1 MSRKVVVAVG
11 LAAVMLTV
19 SWWFI
24 ANRGTSAGS
33 APVAALLDQY
43 CIVCHN
49 AEDWAGSLRLDDKDV
64 AQIGRDAET
73 WERVVK
79 KLKTGMMPPAGEP
92 RPARAALDT
101 ATAALEHGLD
111 RAAVANPMPGY
122 SALRRLNR
130 TEYANA
136 IRDLLHLDVDATTL
150 LPLDDS
156 SEGFDNIAT
165 ALGVSPSLIQ
175 AYVSAAMKISRRAL
189 GDLSTPQSQV
199 SYSAPAALAQD
210 RHLEGLPLGTRGGL
224 RIEHTFPL
232 DAEYE
237 FRIRRGFRFPPSA
250 EVDVTLDGG
259 RVAVDDARGFRI
271 PVAAGPHTLT
281 VAVVDTRR
289 PAGVD
294 DIYAEY
300 DTNGAIQSVEID
312 GPLDP
317 VGVGDTPSRRR
328 ILSCKPQSSNEE
340 EPCAREIVTTLA
352 TRAFRRP
359 VGREEVASLMA
370 FYDAGRQEGGF
381 EAGVQQAVSRVL
393 VDPRF
398 LYRFE
403 PEPAGVEAGTVYD
416 IGDFELASRLSFFLW
431 SSVPDDA
438 LLAAAAAGGLGKPER
453 LEAEVR
459 RMLADPKAAALIDNF
474 AAQWLFLRELES
486 ITPDAESFDDNLR
499 QAMMQETKRLFAT
512 IMREDLSIVRLL
524 DADFT
529 YVDERLAQHYGIPG
543 VRGSRVRRVEI
554 PPDNPRRGLL
564 GHASILTVTSVTSRT
579 SPVIRGSWI
588 LENLLGSPAPVPPPN
603 VETTLEGDDG
613 GSVATSV
620 RERLEAHRSNPVCAA
635 CHQIMDPIGFALE
648 NFDLIGA
655 WRDTDGERPI
665 DARAVLSDG
674 TPISGP
680 GDLRAALL
688 GRADAFVETA
698 TEKLMTY
705 ALGRRLEYYDM
716 PAIRGIV
723 GNAGADDYR
732 FSSLVLGVVMSDQ
745 FRRRVK
751 GGGE

>member
-1 MSRKVVVAVG
+1 V
-11 LAAVMLTV
+11 
-19 SWWFI
+19 
-24 ANRGTSAGS
+24 
-33 APVAALLDQY
+33 
-43 CIVCHN
+43 
-49 AEDWAGSLRLDDKDV
+49 
-64 AQIGRDAET
+64 
-73 WERVVK
+73 
-79 KLKTGMMPPAGEP
+79 
-92 RPARAALDT
+92 
-101 ATAALEHGLD
+101 
-111 RAAVANPMPGY
+111 
-122 SALRRLNR
+122 
-130 TEYANA
+130 
-136 IRDLLHLDVDATTL
+136 
-150 LPLDDS
+150 
-156 SEGFDNIAT
+156 
-165 ALGVSPSLIQ
+165 
-175 AYVSAAMKISRRAL
+175 
-189 GDLSTPQSQV
+189 
-199 SYSAPAALAQD
+199 
-210 RHLEGLPLGTRGGL
+210 
-224 RIEHTFPL
+224 
-232 DAEYE
+232 
-237 FRIRRGFRFPPSA
+237 
-250 EVDVTLDGG
+250 
-259 RVAVDDARGFRI
+259 
-271 PVAAGPHTLT
+271 AGPHTLT

-359 VGREEVASLMA
+359 VGREEAASLMA

-459 RMLADPKAAALIDNF
+459 RMLADPKATALIDNF

-499 QAMMQETKRLFAT
+499 RAMMQETKRLFAT
-512 IMREDLSIVRLL
+512 IMREDLSIIRLL

-732 FSSLVLGVVMSDQ
+732 FSSLVLGVIMSDQ